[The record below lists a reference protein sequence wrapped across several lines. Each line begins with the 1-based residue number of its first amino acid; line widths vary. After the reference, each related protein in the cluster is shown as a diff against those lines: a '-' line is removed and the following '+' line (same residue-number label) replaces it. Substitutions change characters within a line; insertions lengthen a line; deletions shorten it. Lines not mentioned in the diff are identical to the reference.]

1 MCPIASSISL
11 YTSAMRHFT
20 AFMALTLVLFSLL
33 PGCGFR
39 LAGNGDSAH
48 LQNVF
53 VQAGPASH
61 ELVHFVRGSLG
72 PVQVDVTEPDHA
84 AIHLHILSEETSREV
99 LSLDAS
105 GKAREYDLMLNV
117 AFDIRHAQSS
127 DSLSRQKI
135 QIHRVL
141 VFDKY
146 DMLGSG
152 EEEQQLLHEMRKE
165 AAQRIVRLVRAVS
178 PE

>member
-1 MCPIASSISL
+1 
-11 YTSAMRHFT
+11 MRHFT
-20 AFMALTLVLFSLL
+20 AFMVLTLVLFSLL
-33 PGCGFR
+33 QGCGFR
-39 LAGNGDSAH
+39 LAGSGDSAH
-48 LQNVF
+48 PQNVF
-53 VQAGPASH
+53 VQGGPASH
-61 ELVHFVRGSLG
+61 EMVHFVRGSLG
-72 PVQVDVTEPDHA
+72 SGQVDVTEPDLA

-117 AFDIRHAQSS
+117 VFDVRHANSD
-127 DSLSRQKI
+127 DSLTRQKI

-165 AAQRIVRLVRAVS
+165 AAQRIVRRVRAVS
-178 PE
+178 PD